1 MSVTGFVNNNKKFVA
16 AVALGCV
23 AAWTI
28 AAWAARQAHAGAP
41 DCGLPGEFAPAEVEL
56 PKTASSLRAGGKVK
70 IVVIGGGSTAGA
82 AAGGGVW
89 AYPERFAVA
98 LRALFPK
105 SEITIANR
113 GVVRQTAQ
121 EMANRFD
128 RDVLG
133 EKPLLVVWETGIAD
147 SVRGVEVDE
156 FRETIDLG
164 VQKLHASGAEVVLMD
179 TQYMRRANVV
189 IASERYDLTL
199 REIADVRAVPLF
211 RRNELMRYWAEH
223 GVFNYDETNEKERRA
238 TIVRVYDCV
247 GRALA
252 DFVVRAFPPPAAGK

>member
-1 MSVTGFVNNNKKFVA
+1 VTEFVNKNKIGAIVGLA
-16 AVALGCV
+16 C
-23 AAWTI
+23 I
-28 AAWAARQAHAGAP
+28 AASSFAIGAPRQANAGAQ
-41 DCGLPGEFAPAEVEL
+41 DCGLPVEFAPTDADL
-56 PKTASSLRAGGKVK
+56 PKTASSLKAGRKVK

-82 AAGGGVW
+82 AAGGGER

-105 SEITIANR
+105 SEISIVNR
-113 GVVRQTAQ
+113 GVARQSAQ
-121 EMANRFD
+121 EMSNRFD

-133 EKPLLVVWETGIAD
+133 EKPLLVVWEAGIAD
-147 SVRGVEVDE
+147 SVRGVEVDD
-156 FRETIDLG
+156 FRETIDAG

-189 IASERYDLTL
+189 IAFERYDLTL
-199 REIADVRAVPLF
+199 REIADIRAVPLF

-223 GVFNYDETNEKERRA
+223 GIFNYDEANEKERGA
-238 TIVRVYDCV
+238 MIARVYDCV

-252 DFVVRAFPPPAAGK
+252 DFVVRAFPTPAAGK